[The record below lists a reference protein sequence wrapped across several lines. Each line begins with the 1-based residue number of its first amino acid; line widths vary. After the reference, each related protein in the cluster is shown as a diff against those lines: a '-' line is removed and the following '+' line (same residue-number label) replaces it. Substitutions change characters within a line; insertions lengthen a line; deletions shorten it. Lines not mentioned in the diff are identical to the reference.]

1 MSRFKR
7 VSLIASFKASYN
19 RIAELALRRG
29 TSRAALK
36 AHFFSIRASSSLVQR
51 PAGGGQRGWPHRSL
65 PPTARPAWIL
75 FVSGLIVAGTIAR
88 DMAWEL
94 WLALEETLS
103 LDAEPCPGEG
113 ATLQSLPA
121 PSLLGWRAGSLL
133 PFPPPCQRAFGQGRE
148 RLVPRQVPRFHLDVL
163 EVQGPHSQHCVC
175 HSWTQTEGE
184 LSVKK
189 AAG

>member
-7 VSLIASFKASYN
+7 KAS
-19 RIAELALRRG
+19 LLPLRRLTIESQSWLYAG
-29 TSRAALK
+29 ELRAPHSKHIFFPSELPLLSSDGLPGVAREAGHTAVAASR
-36 AHFFSIRASSSLVQR
+36 SQ
-51 PAGGGQRGWPHRSL
+51 
-65 PPTARPAWIL
+65 TWIL

-88 DMAWEL
+88 DAAWEL
-94 WLALEETLS
+94 WLALEESHS
-103 LDAEPCPGEG
+103 LDAERCPGEG

-184 LSVKK
+184 LSVEK
-189 AAG
+189 ASG